1 MATRQHTSTSIRNF
15 VAVEAGV
22 PKPTAELL
30 ASLKTLG
37 GFAATAAKHGFKLG
51 AHTHYSSKAHAT
63 LVEIR
68 RNFLEL
74 KANYPQE
81 QHPTVAAQLEGLEGP
96 LKQLEQGLEL
106 NATKLKDVIRDVVFK
121 VGSDLRAAIEAEAN
135 HGVGTA
141 PFITPEILKPGV
153 YRKVLEEANRCF
165 AENCPNAC
173 AAMLRRLVESL
184 IIEAFEAHKIEARI
198 KDSTGEYLELKALI
212 GKATADADLKLS
224 RNTKGA
230 LPNLKFLGDLSVHSR
245 RHLIR
250 GDDLKSIR
258 NDARVAV
265 EELASHFTL

>member
-1 MATRQHTSTSIRNF
+1 MVTRQHTSTSIHSTVAAEAQDRN
-15 VAVEAGV
+15 
-22 PKPTAELL
+22 PTAELL
-30 ASLKTLG
+30 ASLNTLRNFAKT
-37 GFAATAAKHGFKLG
+37 ATKHGFKLG
-51 AHTHYSSKAHAT
+51 SHTHYSGKAHET

-74 KANYPQE
+74 RASYPQD
-81 QHPTVAAQLEGLEGP
+81 QHSAVAAQLDALESP

-106 NATKLKDVIRDVVFK
+106 NASKLKDIIRDVAFK

-135 HGVGTA
+135 HRGAG

-165 AENCPNAC
+165 AGNCLNAC

-184 IIEAFEAHKIEARI
+184 IIEAFEAHKIESKI

-224 RNTKGA
+224 RNTKSA

-245 RHLIR
+245 RNLIR
-250 GDDLKSIR
+250 GDDLKGIR
-258 NDARVAV
+258 NDARVAI
-265 EELASHFTL
+265 EELASHFTH